1 VCILDNARYHHTDK
15 ARATLEDIFRGQYA
29 YAPAYSLRL
38 KPVEKLFALVKAWLR
53 EHEVAATNNPV
64 LWLNRA
70 FEQFEVGSPGA
81 QSYFGHWSMYFKA
94 REIMLQDALL

>member
-1 VCILDNARYHHTDK
+1 
-15 ARATLEDIFRGQYA
+15 
-29 YAPAYSLRL
+29 
-38 KPVEKLFALVKAWLR
+38 VEKAFALVKAWLR

-70 FEQFEVGSPGA
+70 FEQIKIGGPGA
-81 QSYFGHWSMYFKA
+81 QIHFGHWALYFKA